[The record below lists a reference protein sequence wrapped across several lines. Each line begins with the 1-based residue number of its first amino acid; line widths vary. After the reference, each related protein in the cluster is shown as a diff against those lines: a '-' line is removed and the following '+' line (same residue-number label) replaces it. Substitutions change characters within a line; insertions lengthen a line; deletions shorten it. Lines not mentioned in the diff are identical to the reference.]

1 MKKLTK
7 KQQEVEDLLLTG
19 LSIKQIAYKLGIQ
32 YDAVASRKY
41 EIFKKREV
49 HSIGELLALRFSE
62 LISEN
67 KRLKKHIEQLTVYKQ
82 RWEYLRNM
90 EMKRG

>member
-1 MKKLTK
+1 MKKLSK

-19 LSIKQIAYKLGIQ
+19 LSVKEIAYKLGIRN
-32 YDAVASRKY
+32 DTVSSRKA

-49 HSIGELLALRFSE
+49 HSIGELLALRFKE
-62 LISEN
+62 IMLEN
-67 KRLKKHIEQLTVYKQ
+67 KMLNKQIEQLTVYKQ

-90 EMKRG
+90 EMRR